1 MTYDKVFN
9 NDYPPM
15 ENSPEK
21 LKQQEGEEPL
31 LIVRVDKGQ
40 EPLVSIADPYKCRH
54 CSSFYCRVL
63 LLNLMLLVI
72 Y

>member
-21 LKQQEGEEPL
+21 LKQQEEEEPL

-40 EPLVSIADPYKCRH
+40 EPLVSICRPLQVQTL
-54 CSSFYCRVL
+54 FKFL
-63 LLNLMLLVI
+63 F
-72 Y
+72 